1 MLVDGMAPASARSPS
16 AAEPTANCQPLLR
29 SSGGGETP
37 TLRAAADTA
46 PITEVSH
53 RIGVPYTAPVST
65 LQRGEGGAADAAEVV
80 HSRSSSEVMFRMED
94 AQVDV
99 ALLARVATRDPA
111 AIASLYDRHH
121 RVLYSLIV
129 RILRDRSEAEDV
141 LQEVFVRAWTRVD
154 TYDRDLGS
162 PAAWL
167 MRIARNRAIDRLR
180 ARDVRARSTEK
191 VSLSERQRAVVRA
204 LDVLTADQRLLIE
217 HAYFGGLSQ
226 SELAARF
233 AIPLGTV
240 KTRIRTGM
248 MALRRELQHVDAA
261 PSAAHQDGGA

>member
-1 MLVDGMAPASARSPS
+1 
-16 AAEPTANCQPLLR
+16 
-29 SSGGGETP
+29 
-37 TLRAAADTA
+37 
-46 PITEVSH
+46 
-53 RIGVPYTAPVST
+53 
-65 LQRGEGGAADAAEVV
+65 
-80 HSRSSSEVMFRMED
+80 MED

-162 PAAWL
+162 PGAWL

-191 VSLSERQRAVVRA
+191 VPPPPPVESPETTASLSERQRAVVRA

-233 AIPLGTV
+233 DIPLGTV